1 MPSEPDHDKIMFD
14 FDSSEDY
21 QGFCDKVD
29 RLYGGGSFEEVGKH
43 TNNVV
48 IFLPGY
54 EENYSLAA
62 EGDISSLFDSKH
74 QAIRENESFEEIVE
88 AVGQPPE
95 GTTAKTGTDCIGKGA
110 SGLPQQF
117 VELLMYSG
125 GVYGGLRA
133 FYDVGKYTIK
143 AMAYL
148 YDNYTSPPLL
158 NKGGVIGICAVD
170 LLENRSVEEF
180 YFVSAIEAQEGHRW
194 NPSVD
199 VRDLY
204 YVTFEG
210 ANGQGHLYV
219 ANALG
224 AILHYADYPLIE
236 SWQIE
241 PTLTNENE
249 DESGS

>member
-1 MPSEPDHDKIMFD
+1 MTSEPDHDKVMFD
-14 FDSSEDY
+14 FDSFEDY
-21 QGFCDKVD
+21 QGFSEKVD
-29 RLYGGGSFEEVGKH
+29 RLYGEGSFEEVGKH

-48 IFLPGY
+48 IFLPGN
-54 EENYSLAA
+54 EEDYRLAVEGNY
-62 EGDISSLFDSKH
+62 DPLFDSKH
-74 QAIRENESFEEIVE
+74 QTIRENESFEEIVE

-95 GTTAKTGTDCIGKGA
+95 GTTAKTGTGFTGKGA

-125 GVYGGLRA
+125 GIYGGLRA

-148 YDNYTSPPLL
+148 YDKHSWSPVL

-194 NPSVD
+194 DPTVD
-199 VRDLY
+199 GRDLY
-204 YVTFEG
+204 YVTFVG

-224 AILHYADYPLIE
+224 AILHYAEYPLTE
-236 SWQIE
+236 SWEIK

-249 DESGS
+249 D